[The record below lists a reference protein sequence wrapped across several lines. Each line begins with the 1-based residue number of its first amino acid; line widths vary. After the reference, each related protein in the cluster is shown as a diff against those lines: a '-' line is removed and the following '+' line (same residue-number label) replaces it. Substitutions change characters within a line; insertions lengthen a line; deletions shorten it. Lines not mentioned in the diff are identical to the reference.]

1 MGWIGAGAAVNR
13 TGRVLP
19 SQHQTLNLNQ
29 CHEHAPLGCET
40 CAVVEKMPR
49 ERGVVAGVALRE
61 GQAGLRRGPEAAG
74 PRGESL
80 PG

>member
-29 CHEHAPLGCET
+29 CHEHALLGCET

-49 ERGVVAGVALRE
+49 ERGVVLRE
-61 GQAGLRRGPEAAG
+61 GQAGLRWGPEAAG